1 MYWTW
6 FNIYAKSGGAAYL
19 CSRINTTSD
28 AISVTVMR
36 ALSVCLSLYVC
47 VCVCSHKS
55 AQKRQSI
62 ERREASVVQLVKC
75 YDASLNALAVVTIHL
90 IFRLL
95 FLRLKTLFL
104 KFRFHAAIKLALAA
118 V

>member
-1 MYWTW
+1 
-6 FNIYAKSGGAAYL
+6 
-19 CSRINTTSD
+19 
-28 AISVTVMR
+28 MR

-90 IFRLL
+90 IFRLRAAS